1 MVSFPM
7 RSVELFAGAGGLA
20 IGMANAGFHHDAV
33 IERDHYACETF
44 RQNQHHHVNVVD
56 AWPVHEVD
64 ARKFDYNLI
73 APGVSVVSGGPPCQ
87 PFSMGG
93 KHQAQQDERN
103 MFPEA
108 IRAIREL
115 TPSAFIFENVKG
127 LTRAS
132 FSQYLSYIKLQLEFP
147 NYTAHVDEDWCSHFS
162 RLELLS
168 ISGLVEP
175 VYDVWAQVL
184 NAADYGVPQKRERIF
199 FVGFK
204 KTLNVDWTFPEP
216 THSQDALLI
225 SKWITGEYWL
235 KHSINPSVKLIPE
248 RSVSKIRMLTK
259 RAEGV
264 RTLPWRTVRD
274 AITDLPDPE
283 VMTCASISNHVY
295 VPGARS
301 YVGHTGSGLDEPSK
315 TLKAGYHGVPGGE
328 NMLIKDDGS
337 VRYFTVREAARLQ
350 TFPDYYEFHGAWGQ
364 AMRRS
369 GTQFL

>member
-1 MVSFPM
+1 
-7 RSVELFAGAGGLA
+7 
-20 IGMANAGFHHDAV
+20 MANAGFHHDAV

-147 NYTAHVDEDWCSHFS
+147 NYTFHVDEDWCSHFS
-162 RLELLS
+162 RLEPSLSVAWSSQYTMFGRKFLMRPTMVCHKNVKEYFLLAS
-168 ISGLVEP
+168 K
-175 VYDVWAQVL
+175 
-184 NAADYGVPQKRERIF
+184 KR
-199 FVGFK
+199 
-204 KTLNVDWTFPEP
+204 
-216 THSQDALLI
+216 
-225 SKWITGEYWL
+225 
-235 KHSINPSVKLIPE
+235 
-248 RSVSKIRMLTK
+248 
-259 RAEGV
+259 
-264 RTLPWRTVRD
+264 
-274 AITDLPDPE
+274 
-283 VMTCASISNHVY
+283 
-295 VPGARS
+295 
-301 YVGHTGSGLDEPSK
+301 
-315 TLKAGYHGVPGGE
+315 
-328 NMLIKDDGS
+328 
-337 VRYFTVREAARLQ
+337 
-350 TFPDYYEFHGAWGQ
+350 
-364 AMRRS
+364 
-369 GTQFL
+369 